1 MQLQPIKNLQMKIPK
16 SPSLLTLLPVIV
28 LFFIGCTKEGPP
40 GPKGDPGTI
49 NMSAYY
55 FNATSWSLNSNS
67 DWYNSIGIPALT
79 ADNIDDAAVMVYF
92 KVATA
97 WRALPYTEVNTTNYF
112 MGFYHYVGTVDVL
125 WTYNGIG
132 SGSDPNDYYNTNVQY
147 KIVVIPA
154 SQRRANPDL
163 DWSDYEAV
171 KQRFNLIEQPA
182 QQLH

>member
-1 MQLQPIKNLQMKIPK
+1 MKIPK